1 MLAVEVPGAKL
12 RAGIFLRRVVFH
24 DDRVVFEVYAS
35 RPFGAPELSD
45 VSLSDNLG
53 TKYEQLPLADALD
66 GKGLIEFTPDA
77 PADWASLHV
86 GVPGRWVVIYR
97 SDLSD

>member
-1 MLAVEVPGAKL
+1 MLVVDVPGAKL
-12 RAGIFLRRVVFH
+12 RAGIFLRRVVFN

-35 RPFGAPELSD
+35 RTFETPEL
-45 VSLSDNLG
+45 G
-53 TKYEQLPLADALD
+53 TTYEQLPLADALD
-66 GKGLIEFTPDA
+66 GKGLIEFTPAA
-77 PADWASLHV
+77 PADWASLQV

>member
-1 MLAVEVPGAKL
+1 MLVVDVPGAKL

-35 RPFGAPELSD
+35 RTFEAPELSE

-53 TKYEQLPLADALD
+53 TTYKQLPLADALD
-66 GKGLIEFTPDA
+66 GKGLIEFTPAA
-77 PADWASLHV
+77 PADWASFQV
-86 GVPGRWVVIYR
+86 GVPGRWVVMYR